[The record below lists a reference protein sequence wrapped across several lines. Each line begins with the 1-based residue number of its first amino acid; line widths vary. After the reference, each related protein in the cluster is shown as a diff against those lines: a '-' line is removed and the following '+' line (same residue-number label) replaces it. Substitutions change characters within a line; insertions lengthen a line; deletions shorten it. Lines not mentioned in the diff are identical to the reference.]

1 MSPSCSVKRCSESR
15 TELNPGHVTEMK
27 DCTGR
32 PWTGGHLW
40 RQCNWICNVLCVRLL
55 KSTRVML
62 VACVDARIVSVSRR
76 SRRLANLIDRPIN
89 CWIFHFSDLTTLT
102 TPVCYDYIHLSQ
114 CLTHQWRVQELKLE
128 GHSHPFTSFQFFPSP
143 PFHFPPFPHHYP
155 SPTRFPPLLSI
166 QGRRWWRVC
175 GWLLKCYIL
184 SFKTVV
190 G

>member
-1 MSPSCSVKRCSESR
+1 MLWIQDRVKSGTRHWDEGLYWKTLDGWSPLETVQLDLQCAMRADVEINACNACCMRWCTHSQR
-15 TELNPGHVTEMK
+15 TYCGQRVTSFASSGELDWQTNY
-27 DCTGR
+27 
-32 PWTGGHLW
+32 
-40 RQCNWICNVLCVRLL
+40 
-55 KSTRVML
+55 
-62 VACVDARIVSVSRR
+62 
-76 SRRLANLIDRPIN
+76 

-128 GHSHPFTSFQFFPSP
+128 GHSHPFTSFHFFPSP

>member
-1 MSPSCSVKRCSESR
+1 MLWIQDRVKSGTRHWDEGLYWKTLDRWSPLETVQLDVRNR
-15 TELNPGHVTEMK
+15 A
-27 DCTGR
+27 
-32 PWTGGHLW
+32 
-40 RQCNWICNVLCVRLL
+40 CNVLCVRLL
-55 KSTRVML
+55 KATRIL
-62 VACVDARIVSVSRR
+62 VACVDARTC
-76 SRRLANLIDRPIN
+76 RRLAKVIDRPIN

-128 GHSHPFTSFQFFPSP
+128 GHSHPFTSFHFFRSP

-155 SPTRFPPLLSI
+155 SPTRFPPLLST